1 MKKFTELERNLI
13 TVILDGRRSDFK
25 KEQDFEKVFGRNA
38 NIDLVE
44 GRNYLLEDALFGE
57 DAEVP
62 DIIGDLL
69 YETEAGNIHYD
80 VMIDALEAAVNEEWA
95 NVPSEEEAVYVSSL
109 IEKLPPI
116 IQRYYVSLYFLW
128 KHGSEE
134 GIDLSWELR
143 SLDSRV
149 LSALGTEGHGSL
161 SLVECLQDEQTSRD
175 TAVDVFKS
183 ANWSVLLEPNFSTL
197 KCLIAALKEIEKKL
211 PYSEEFDA
219 FICQSNLEEMAFFVA
234 GCDPMWME
242 FLENSG
248 ITIYDC
254 ETEEYIRQIKEVRE
268 VI

>member
-13 TVILDGRRSDFK
+13 TAILDGRRSDFK

-44 GRNYLLEDALFGE
+44 GRGYLLEDSLFGE
-57 DAEVP
+57 GVSVP

-69 YETEAGNIHYD
+69 YETEVGNIHYD
-80 VMIDALEAAVNEEWA
+80 VMIDALEAAVNEAWA
-95 NVPSEEEAVYVSSL
+95 NVPSEEEAIYVSNL

-116 IQRYYVSLYFLW
+116 IRRYYVSLYFLR
-128 KHGSEE
+128 KHGLEE

-143 SLDSRV
+143 SLDSGV
-149 LSALGTEGHGSL
+149 LSALGIECHGSL
-161 SLVECLQDEQTSRD
+161 SLVACLQDEQTSRD
-175 TAVDVFKS
+175 TAAEVFRS
-183 ANWSVLLEPNFSTL
+183 ANWSVLLKPNFSTL
-197 KCLIAALKEIEKKL
+197 ECLITALKEIEKKL

-219 FICQSNLEEMAFFVA
+219 FTCQSNLEEMAFLVA

-242 FLENSG
+242 FLDNGG